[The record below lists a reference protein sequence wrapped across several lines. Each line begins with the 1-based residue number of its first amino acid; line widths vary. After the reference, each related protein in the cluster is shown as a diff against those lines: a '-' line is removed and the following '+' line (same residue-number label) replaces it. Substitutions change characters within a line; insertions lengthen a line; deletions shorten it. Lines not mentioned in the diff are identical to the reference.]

1 MTTKVRMLNIRYFIL
16 QVLFWGAAVAN
27 YAYMT
32 QILQYKGFSE
42 VEIGILN
49 GAKLVVGIVFQIW
62 VGSYADN
69 HVYKIP
75 LKNII
80 AVLSAVSAI
89 LTAGLFAV
97 QHNFFL
103 MLLISVGFG
112 ISFTTVSPLIDSL
125 SILYVS
131 HGQNVNFAKGR
142 AGGSVSWAFL
152 CVLAGVYCDKIG
164 IQTLPLSGVA
174 LCLLMASV
182 AFFMPWESVSEK
194 NYVVKKKDSDGLH
207 SVGYL
212 LKNYP
217 VYVLFLLGS
226 ALMFMGY
233 VLGSVFL
240 IDIFTGL
247 GGNNIHYGLA
257 EFVLA
262 VSEIPSAFIVLKC
275 RNKISM
281 KWLMFCCAVFMTLK
295 NLIPTYVHSINAVIL
310 AQTCE
315 MLGFGLFYAGAIYFI
330 EEVLPSKDL
339 VKATTL
345 ISVATMGFGEGIVS
359 FICGLL
365 RSHLGLYGL
374 MKTGTAVNALAVAVM
389 LIMCCIKCDKV
400 KVHGNKQIQY
410 MKQSYKWGLCE
421 EGRLYLEKSND
432 CCDSDERSVGQG

>member
-1 MTTKVRMLNIRYFIL
+1 MITKIRMLNIRYFIL

-27 YAYMT
+27 YAFMT

-49 GAKLVVGIVFQIW
+49 GAKLLAGVAFQIW
-62 VGSYADN
+62 IGSYADTY
-69 HVYKIP
+69 VYKMP

-80 AVLSAVSAI
+80 GILSAVSAV
-89 LTAGLFAV
+89 LTVGLFAV
-97 QHNFFL
+97 QHNFLL
-103 MLLISVGFG
+103 MLLISAGFG
-112 ISFTTVSPLIDSL
+112 ISFTTISPLIDSL
-125 SILYVS
+125 SMLYVS

-142 AGGSVSWAFL
+142 AGGSLSWAFL

-164 IQTLPLSGVA
+164 IQTLPLSGAV
-174 LCLLMASV
+174 LCLLMALA
-182 AFFMPWESVSEK
+182 AFNMPWESIDEK
-194 NYVVKKKDSDGLH
+194 NYTVKKKDSDRPH

-212 LKNYP
+212 LKNCP

-233 VLGSVFL
+233 DFGSVFM
-240 IDIFTGL
+240 IDIFTEL

-262 VSEIPSAFIVLKC
+262 VSEIPSAFIILKC
-275 RNKISM
+275 RNRIPM

-295 NLIPTYVHSINAVIL
+295 NLIPTYVHDINAVIL

-315 MLGFGLFYAGAIYFI
+315 MLGFGLFYAGGMYFI
-330 EEVLPSKDL
+330 EEMLPNKDL

-345 ISVATMGFGEGIVS
+345 ISVATMGFGEGIAS
-359 FICGLL
+359 FICGVI

-374 MKTGTAVNALAVAVM
+374 MKTGTAVNALAVVVM
-389 LIMCCIKCDKV
+389 LIMCCIKYDKV
-400 KVHGNKQIQY
+400 KVHENEQIQY
-410 MKQSYKWGLCE
+410 MKRSYK
-421 EGRLYLEKSND
+421 
-432 CCDSDERSVGQG
+432 